1 MAVMDIIKEILEK
14 DEQNKNI
21 AAESTSV
28 SKLIPPEC
36 FPRDLMVFDTNELNI
51 PKLRGPDKEKELL
64 SLTRDCTQIL
74 INTILSF
81 PKEIKDGKVF
91 VQLSG
96 PSYNLPR
103 EKPVPVPKPLTKW
116 QKFAQD
122 KGLRKKKK
130 PKSTWDD
137 VLQKWIPTYGYRKA
151 AAEKEKNW
159 VLEVPQ
165 NVHPNTDMFAEKT
178 KTKKENIAKNEYQ
191 RLRNV
196 AASRKIKV
204 PKVGIPPM
212 ETNLHVSQLKDAAN
226 IARISTASIGKF
238 QPKLP
243 EEKHLKQRKPLNRQ
257 KKRPLLNT
265 DEEKQFNMNIAEGIV
280 KKKPKLNISK
290 AVNKQIYEE
299 QSQRNKEKQ
308 EKKGKKRKNFTNNKF
323 HSKKKPKGQQGRVGK
338 KKNTGRKRR

>member
-1 MAVMDIIKEILEK
+1 MQQPIVDIIKEILEK

-64 SLTRDCTQIL
+64 SFTRDCTQIL

-91 VQLSG
+91 VQLCG

-103 EKPVPVPKPLTKW
+103 EKPVSVPKPVTKW

-122 KGLRKKKK
+122 
-130 PKSTWDD
+130 
-137 VLQKWIPTYGYRKA
+137 KA

-165 NVHPNTDMFAEKT
+165 NLHSDTDMFAEKT

-243 EEKHLKQRKPLNRQ
+243 EEKYLKQRKLLNRQ
-257 KKRPLLNT
+257 KKRQLLMQNINNIVMFPLDSLLKG
-265 DEEKQFNMNIAEGIV
+265 DLRGVRGELKRPFD
-280 KKKPKLNISK
+280 K
-290 AVNKQIYEE
+290 ACKDYDTKYAKIE
-299 QSQRNKEKQ
+299 KEK
-308 EKKGKKRKNFTNNKF
+308 KATGKGSRFN
-323 HSKKKPKGQQGRVGK
+323 SIGS
-338 KKNTGRKRR
+338 NTS